1 MRLPFPSRKKTKG
14 SEEECIAFKGCAVQ
28 SPKETGENAFRQV
41 KEKVFS
47 TSGRISRRT
56 LSEKT
61 LRTSALPRMC
71 RAGDVMFLAYL

>member
-1 MRLPFPSRKKTKG
+1 M
-14 SEEECIAFKGCAVQ
+14 EECIAFKGCAVQ

-56 LSEKT
+56 LS
-61 LRTSALPRMC
+61 
-71 RAGDVMFLAYL
+71 